1 MDAVYMVRP
10 GPVEELRY
18 SLRSLAA
25 HVEHDRV
32 WIFGSAPA
40 WVAKGPGAVTV
51 VAREKK
57 STKYATTTGHLR
69 AMCKHPGV
77 SDPFVLWM
85 DDVYAVRPVGPMP
98 ALHLGDLDRRLARY
112 VNLRSTWA
120 SGMRATARMLH
131 DRYPDRALLS
141 YETHAP
147 LIVHKA
153 AMLEAL
159 TLADGLGVP
168 APHKRTIYGNVAQLG
183 GIEMIRDPK
192 WVTQSADPPKGAWLS
207 SDDASFRTVTK
218 PVLRWLFPD
227 PGPYEIA
234 GARSYG
240 SVTED
245 GKVTRQ
251 RGPQGRRPNAVERME
266 QRRAVLAKRR
276 AAADTR
282 AARTR

>member
-32 WIFGSAPA
+32 WIFGSAPS
-40 WVAKGPGAVTV
+40 WVAKGPDKVTV

-57 STKYATTTGHLR
+57 STKYATTTGHLM

-120 SGMRATARMLH
+120 SGMRSTARMLH
-131 DRYPDRALLS
+131 ERYPDRALLS
-141 YETHAP
+141 YEAHAP

-159 TLADGLGVP
+159 QLADWLGIP

-183 GIEMIRDPK
+183 GIELAQDPK
-192 WVTQSADPPKGAWLS
+192 WVTQAAQPPKGAWLS
-207 SDDASFRTVTK
+207 SDDASFRSLTK
-218 PVLRWLFPD
+218 PILRWLFPD
-227 PGPYEIA
+227 AGPYEIA
-234 GARSYG
+234 GARSFG
-240 SVTED
+240 GVDPD
-245 GKVTRQ
+245 GRVTRQ
-251 RGPQGRRPNAVERME
+251 RPSAVDRME
-266 QRRAVLAKRR
+266 KRRAVLAKRR
-276 AAADTR
+276 AVAQAR
-282 AARTR
+282 AARNR

>member
-32 WIFGSAPA
+32 FIFGSAPS
-40 WVAKGPGAVTV
+40 WVAKGPGGGKVTL

-69 AMCKHPGV
+69 AMCKHAGV

-98 ALHLGDLDRRLARY
+98 ALHLGDLDRRLERY

-120 SGMRATARMLH
+120 TGMRATARMLH
-131 DRYPDRALLS
+131 DLYPDRALLS

-159 TLADGLGVP
+159 ALADQLGVP
-168 APHKRTIYGNVAQLG
+168 APHKRTIYGNVAELG
-183 GIEMIRDPK
+183 GIELAQDPK
-192 WVTQSADPPKGAWLS
+192 WVTQAASPPKGSWLS
-207 SDDASFRTVTK
+207 SDDASFRSLTK

-227 PGPYEIA
+227 PCAYEIA
-234 GARSYG
+234 GARSFG
-240 SVTED
+240 GVDQD
-245 GKVTRQ
+245 GRVTRQ
-251 RGPQGRRPNAVERME
+251 RGRASAVDRME

-276 AAADTR
+276 AAAESR

>member
-25 HVEHDRV
+25 HVEHERV
-32 WIFGSAPA
+32 WIFGSSPS
-40 WVAKGPGAVTV
+40 WVAKGPEAVTV
-51 VAREKK
+51 VARVKQ

-131 DRYPDRALLS
+131 ERYPDRDLLS

-147 LIVHKA
+147 LIVHKE

-159 TLADGLGVP
+159 QLADRLGVP

-183 GIEMIRDPK
+183 GIELVQDPK
-192 WVTQSADPPKGAWLS
+192 WVTQAAQPPKGAWLS
-207 SDDASFRTVTK
+207 SDDASFRSLTK

-227 PGPYEIA
+227 PGPYEIP
-234 GARSYG
+234 GARSFG
-240 SVTED
+240 GVDQD
-245 GKVTRQ
+245 GRVTRQ
-251 RGPQGRRPNAVERME
+251 RSSAVERME
-266 QRRAVLAKRR
+266 RRRTVLAKRR
-276 AAADTR
+276 AAAESR
-282 AARTR
+282 ATRTR